1 MAILRGF
8 FVTDTKIDD
17 ITLDVATVVDH
28 SFSAEVTT
36 HPVSEGEDISDH
48 VTPQADVITVT
59 GIISRT
65 PINPALI
72 STPIIASGQ
81 VTNSRY
87 QTAFDKLRDLK
98 ERPRLITLLTQRRQY
113 DNMVLTSINITD
125 DAGTGDSI
133 QFTATFQHIR
143 QVQVLVTRFSDAAQ
157 RPKTI
162 PAVKRLAQQSPT
174 TLPDGTNLGGLVPI
188 Q

>member
-8 FVTDTKIDD
+8 FITDTQIDD
-17 ITLDVATVVDH
+17 LTLDVATVVDH
-28 SFSAEVTT
+28 GFSSEVTT

-48 VTPQADVITVT
+48 VTPQADVITIT

-65 PINPALI
+65 PINPA
-72 STPIIASGQ
+72 IALEQLS
-81 VTNSRY
+81 NSRY
-87 QTAFDKLRDLK
+87 QRAFDKLRDLK

-113 DNMVLTSINITD
+113 DDMVLTSINITD
-125 DAGTGDSI
+125 DAATGDSI

-157 RPKTI
+157 RPNTI
-162 PAVKRLAQQSPT
+162 PAVKRIGQQSPT
-174 TLPDGTNLGGLVPI
+174 TLPDGTNLGGLVAI
-188 Q
+188 F